1 MLKKLVKILSIVFV
15 IIVYYVVVFYKN
27 NTKNNN
33 QAIIESNDL
42 NICSV
47 YLVNFP
53 EYKYESVVEDKEIF
67 EEKIQE
73 EQIQIEP
80 NIYDSFSELELKLLY
95 RVVEAEVTG
104 TGYFNEKCNVVSVI
118 FNRINAQWGSI
129 EDILIPT
136 QFACLADGRA
146 YQVEITEET
155 IKACEYVYA
164 HGDTTNGSLFFDSTH
179 GNSWA
184 SHNCVYIFTDKV
196 GHDFYKLNS

>member
-67 EEKIQE
+67 EEKIQ
-73 EQIQIEP
+73 
-80 NIYDSFSELELKLLY
+80 
-95 RVVEAEVTG
+95 
-104 TGYFNEKCNVVSVI
+104 
-118 FNRINAQWGSI
+118 
-129 EDILIPT
+129 
-136 QFACLADGRA
+136 
-146 YQVEITEET
+146 
-155 IKACEYVYA
+155 
-164 HGDTTNGSLFFDSTH
+164 
-179 GNSWA
+179 
-184 SHNCVYIFTDKV
+184 
-196 GHDFYKLNS
+196 